1 MGRTILVSAAV
12 SVVMF
17 LGMYFFVAPRLPV
30 AVSDVPPITGLSP
43 DQAHGLLDPRGLLLV
58 LDGERE
64 DPKATPGTIVE
75 HHPLGGSHLRRGDAV
90 HATLARQAP
99 TRVVPALVGLTPEQ
113 AKDALTRAKLPL
125 GRSSEAP
132 SDTIAKG
139 MVAASTPAAGVEVKA
154 DGSVDLTISSGP
166 ATAGVPKVI
175 GKSLSGA
182 KGLLEKAGFVVGST
196 HYGSHDDF
204 DSGQVISQK
213 PPAGTLSPPG
223 TKIDLTIND

>member
-1 MGRTILVSAAV
+1 MTKRRAQKAKPHCAEPRAHRCN
-12 SVVMF
+12 
-17 LGMYFFVAPRLPV
+17 APRF
-30 AVSDVPPITGLSP
+30 
-43 DQAHGLLDPRGLLLV
+43 
-58 LDGERE
+58 
-64 DPKATPGTIVE
+64 GT
-75 HHPLGGSHLRRGDAV
+75 LRRTSPIRDA
-90 HATLARQAP
+90 
-99 TRVVPALVGLTPEQ
+99 PAQ
-113 AKDALTRAKLPL
+113 NR
-125 GRSSEAP
+125 
-132 SDTIAKG
+132 
-139 MVAASTPAAGVEVKA
+139 
-154 DGSVDLTISSGP
+154 P

>member
-1 MGRTILVSAAV
+1 MGRSIVVSALV

-30 AVSDVPPITGLSP
+30 AVSDVPPLIGLSP
-43 DQAHGLLDPRGLLLV
+43 DQAHGLLNPRGLLLV

-64 DPKATPGTIVE
+64 DAKATPGTIVE
-75 HHPLGGSHLRRGDAV
+75 HHPLGGSHLRRGDVV
-90 HATLARQAP
+90 HATLARAAA
-99 TRVVPALVGLTPEQ
+99 TKLVPQLAGLTVDQ
-113 AKDALTRAKLPL
+113 AREALTRAKLTV
-125 GRSSEAP
+125 GRSTEAP

-139 MVAASTPAAGVEVKA
+139 LVATSTPAPGAEAKT
-154 DGSVDLTISSGP
+154 DTVDLVLSSGP

-175 GKSLSGA
+175 GKSLSSA

-196 HYGSHDDF
+196 KYGSHDDY
-204 DSGQVISQK
+204 DQGAVIKQN